1 MVVVV
6 IASLIERYAGLDFDV
21 NGQDIMTVNKK
32 WIYVKPKIE
41 RDGLDQI
48 QYHLFIDKLIYG
60 MDRWI
65 N

>member
-41 RDGLDQI
+41 RDGLD
-48 QYHLFIDKLIYG
+48 
-60 MDRWI
+60 
-65 N
+65 